1 MAIITQLLGGLG
13 NQMFQYAVG
22 RRVALE
28 HGVELLV
35 DTSILEDHRIGLH
48 EVNRGFDLD
57 LFRLEVNAARPAD
70 RWRFNSHGLPFP
82 VRAARKLIEKV
93 VGPGVYR
100 ERGYAF
106 DENVIR
112 SPVPRYISGLWQS
125 YRYSQPIRQIVLKDF
140 SFRKGLSE
148 KLQALANEI
157 SNKYSVVVHVRRGDY
172 VTTASKIMFTDLAAY
187 YRAAHREITKRL
199 GANLKYFI
207 FSDDIEWTRE
217 HFSWIGD
224 QIVFVSRES
233 GGGDPHID
241 FQLMAGGM
249 NFIIANSTYAWW
261 AAWLSEAPDKLVI
274 APHRWFQDASVDTS
288 DLCPPDWLRL

>member
-1 MAIITQLLGGLG
+1 
-13 NQMFQYAVG
+13 
-22 RRVALE
+22 
-28 HGVELLV
+28 
-35 DTSILEDHRIGLH
+35 
-48 EVNRGFDLD
+48 
-57 LFRLEVNAARPAD
+57 
-70 RWRFNSHGLPFP
+70 
-82 VRAARKLIEKV
+82 
-93 VGPGVYR
+93 
-100 ERGYAF
+100 
-106 DENVIR
+106 
-112 SPVPRYISGLWQS
+112 
-125 YRYSQPIRQIVLKDF
+125 
-140 SFRKGLSE
+140 
-148 KLQALANEI
+148 
-157 SNKYSVVVHVRRGDY
+157 
-172 VTTASKIMFTDLAAY
+172 MFTDLAAY